1 MWRDGGSHGS
11 WLVEVDM
18 LGSFA
23 PSSLENLVGYLLV
36 PVEMS
41 VICLGQV
48 LFRVLGMVL

>member
-1 MWRDGGSHGS
+1 MVLGLFRWACWGG
-11 WLVEVDM
+11 V
-18 LGSFA
+18 A
-23 PSSLENLVGYLLV
+23 PSSLENVVGYLLV